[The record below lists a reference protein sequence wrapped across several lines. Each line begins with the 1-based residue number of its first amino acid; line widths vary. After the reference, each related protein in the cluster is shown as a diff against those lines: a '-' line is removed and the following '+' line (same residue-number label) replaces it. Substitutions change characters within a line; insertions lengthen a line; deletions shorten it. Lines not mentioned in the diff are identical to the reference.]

1 MNLKA
6 GLILMKTD
14 LFPCSVVIYID
25 HMKLSRFS
33 MLHGGQTE
41 FLKNYNLYSASS
53 RDGRGF
59 FPQKFWKKYL
69 HHLNNLVKPFPKQF
83 QFQDLLQNWKRYRS
97 LIFFS
102 FHVLGGEIVT
112 TF

>member
-1 MNLKA
+1 MSYEADDTRK
-6 GLILMKTD
+6 KRVH
-14 LFPCSVVIYID
+14 VVGMEED
-25 HMKLSRFS
+25 
-33 MLHGGQTE
+33 
-41 FLKNYNLYSASS
+41 
-53 RDGRGF
+53 F

-83 QFQDLLQNWKRYRS
+83 QFQDLHQNWKRYRS
-97 LIFFS
+97 LVFIS